1 MSRIASLDRGE
12 VEAVLDEVDFAGV
25 VHVVGEDGEAPLTIA
40 RGLADR
46 SFGIPNSLATRFAC
60 ASVSKLVTG
69 MTVAR
74 LVDAGTLDFG
84 ARYADLVGAAW
95 RPSALDPT
103 VTLRHLLGHTS
114 GFGDYFDEE
123 GDEPYEA
130 IWTRI
135 PPNTVRGPKDFWPL
149 LRDLPLVAQP
159 GERAVYNNGAFV
171 LVGIALEEATGLAFP
186 DLVRREV
193 LGPLGMVDSGFWALD
208 EVVPKLATGY
218 LPPDRAA
225 NPGAVEASWRTN
237 VYAVPAM
244 GGPDGGVQATA
255 ADLIRLLDGL
265 TGRGERA
272 AFLAPGT
279 RSELVGPH
287 VTSDDND
294 GDFGYGL
301 GVLHVGEG
309 PSTRFGHTGEDP
321 GASARA
327 WTYPLTG
334 ERLVVVSNV
343 TEAAGPVTRRIDAL
357 LAGA

>member
-1 MSRIASLDRGE
+1 VSRLPGLDQGA

-25 VHVVGEDGEAPLTIA
+25 VHVVGADGEAPLTIA
-40 RGLADR
+40 HGLADR
-46 SFGIPNSLATRFAC
+46 ASGIANTPATRFAC

-74 LVDAGTLDFG
+74 LVDAGKLEFG
-84 ARYADLVGAAW
+84 ARYADLVGATW
-95 RPSALDPT
+95 RPAELDPT

-123 GDEPYEA
+123 GDEPYET

-149 LRDLPLVAQP
+149 LRDLPQVALP
-159 GERAVYNNGAFV
+159 GKRAVYNNGAFV
-171 LVGIALEEATGLAFP
+171 LVGIALEEVTGLGFP
-186 DLVRREV
+186 ELVRREV
-193 LGPLGMVDSGFWALD
+193 FGPLGMVDSGFWALD

-218 LPPDRAA
+218 LPPDPAGSAR
-225 NPGAVEASWRTN
+225 AVEASWRTN
-237 VYAVPAM
+237 VYAVPAI
-244 GGPDGGVQATA
+244 GGPDGGVQSTA
-255 ADLIRLLDGL
+255 RDLVRLLDGL
-265 TGRGERA
+265 TGRGEGAPLLSQETRA
-272 AFLAPGT
+272 
-279 RSELVGPH
+279 ELVGPH

-294 GDFGYGL
+294 GDFRYGL

-327 WTYPLTG
+327 WTYPATG
-334 ERLVVVSNV
+334 ERLIVVSNV

-357 LAGA
+357 LAGD